1 MKNSRRSFGGEKENT
16 DRWLLSYADF
26 ITLLFAFFTVM
37 YALSSMSEVKYK
49 ALSESLSTAFA
60 VDRRINPGEDDEYLK
75 GGEGNGPITTTFKK
89 IFSEDFRTLQ
99 AGLTELESDEK
110 LKLNLEA
117 RGVVVSLME
126 RNVFKSG
133 SADMIP
139 ESFDILD
146 DIADTLVG
154 MPNAVKIEGHTDNVP
169 ISTREFPSNWELSS
183 KRALNILQYLVD
195 EQGIDPGNI
204 SATGYAEF
212 RPVTSNDTPEGRGE
226 NRRVDIVIL
235 NRQGNIVEPVL
246 TGKSRPAPAAEG
258 KAGE

>member
-1 MKNSRRSFGGEKENT
+1 MRKRRYQYDDGKENG

-49 ALSESLSTAFA
+49 ALSESLSTAFSVERETKA
-60 VDRRINPGEDDEYLK
+60 GDGEYLR
-75 GGEGNGPITTTFKK
+75 GSEGEGPITTTFKK
-89 IFSEDFRTLQ
+89 IFSEDFRTIQ
-99 AGLTELESDEK
+99 GGLSELESDEK

-117 RGVVVSLME
+117 RGVVVSIME

-133 SADMIP
+133 SADILP
-139 ESFDILD
+139 ESYALLD
-146 DIADTLVG
+146 DLADTLVD

-169 ISTREFPSNWELSS
+169 ISTKAFPSNWELSS

-195 EQGIDPGNI
+195 EHGLDPGNI

-212 RPVTSNDTPEGRGE
+212 RPVASNDTPEERGK

-235 NRQGNIVEPVL
+235 NKEGNMIEPML
-246 TGKSRPAPAAEG
+246 TGELKERFPAASAVS
-258 KAGE
+258 K